1 MGHQNAVTS
10 LSFQP
15 LSGRRFVTGSVDCT
29 MRVWSVRDGTCQAVL
44 GERSSDKIWCC
55 AIDASGTVVCSGG
68 NEGVIRVWSV
78 SNGEVTHKL
87 IGHKG
92 AVRCISFSPGC
103 PGVLASGEG
112 NLTWGSDNS
121 IRVWVL
127 GDNEGAC
134 KTVLLGHKKMATGL
148 AWSPDGSMLATT
160 SRDGT
165 CKLWKVEMK
174 GPGASYFAPP
184 PLPPPS
190 WGVDGGQHFQVDG
203 DGSNNSRSGVRFEEP
218 GGGHVPPEGAR
229 GDDPVRNGDHVIEQN
244 GGMMGSKG
252 IDVGRSIAGG
262 IRVVTAKVA
271 KKVAIPSVDS
281 LWKVGSMFCLL
292 CFSCL
297 LSFFDAS

>member
-1 MGHQNAVTS
+1 M
-10 LSFQP
+10 
-15 LSGRRFVTGSVDCT
+15 
-29 MRVWSVRDGTCQAVL
+29 
-44 GERSSDKIWCC
+44 
-55 AIDASGTVVCSGG
+55 
-68 NEGVIRVWSV
+68 IRVWSV

-87 IGHKG
+87 VGHKG

-134 KTVLLGHKKMATGL
+134 KTVLLGHKKMTTGL

-271 KKVAIPSVDS
+271 KKVAFPCVDS

-297 LSFFDAS
+297 LSFFDVS